1 MNLLNFLR
9 TKKQS
14 PAASLSDSNTLS
26 NNSILPN
33 VDRALFLD
41 ENEPETFI
49 TSDTKSTALDQFLEQ
64 NYESMGYK
72 DGYAYPENEY
82 LENKIKLMKAEF
94 KFAVDKHL
102 DSLRSEVAELKIHII
117 KTHGISDR
125 LEAQLNEKVKHHE
138 MNIHELDMQKI
149 LSTDDEGFISSTV
162 YAYRLGFIKGVE
174 KYQQEKLFIG
184 NTGLFN
190 Q

>member
-14 PAASLSDSNTLS
+14 TAASLSDSDTLS
-26 NNSILPN
+26 KTSMLPI
-33 VDRALFLD
+33 VDRAIFID
-41 ENEPETFI
+41 ENEPGPFI
-49 TSDTKSTALDQFLEQ
+49 TSGIKSTALDQFLEKD
-64 NYESMGYK
+64 YEGMGYK

-82 LENKIKLMKAEF
+82 LENKIKLMKADF

-102 DSLRSEVAELKIHII
+102 DNLRSEVGELKIHII
-117 KTHGISDR
+117 KTHGISER
-125 LEAQLNEKVKHHE
+125 LEAQLNEKVKQHE
-138 MNIHELDMQKI
+138 ININELDMQKI